1 MVLKLVKEKRFELI
15 QEINSLRREIES
27 SLQPL
32 DRLDV
37 RKPVTFLSI
46 GGGELGDLTITAAK
60 KYFGG
65 ITGGI
70 RTVAFDRYLGFPAQ
84 DIADA
89 YECFNLMDGKKLR
102 ENIKKYI
109 PDPTVPHAI
118 YLEVE
123 MINTLETY
131 KLGMDEGY
139 RIISTPYSPLV
150 CMDRHATKLM
160 FDELNI
166 ERVDWIYASNEEEVR
181 RAAKDLN
188 LPVIVKPVMTSSG
201 HGTSIVRTKEE
212 LERAYSYAVSYA
224 RGIGD
229 EVIVE
234 KYLPELKESGTEITQ
249 IVVRHFDEHER
260 IVDSFLPPIEHK
272 RPGSTYHESWL
283 PATISKAAKAKCRE
297 QAKRIADF
305 LGGLG
310 VYAVEQ
316 FVIGDK
322 VLSSEVANRPHDTGL
337 ITRWMLNMDEGG
349 LHFIS
354 SIGLNV
360 TPNHVDFSRKNVFG
374 VAHVVLAPENIE
386 GEVEVLSWEPRK
398 INSFQISKNII
409 GDFWYFGKP
418 KAYPGRRMGLAVAF
432 DEDLERARK
441 NAELLA
447 HFAEKCIVY
456 RGDKVGKGSGDSRK

>member
-1 MVLKLVKEKRFELI
+1 MVFRLSREERFKLI
-15 QEINSLRREIES
+15 QEVNLLRKEVE
-27 SLQPL
+27 
-32 DRLDV
+32 DRLTPLGHLDAK
-37 RKPVTFLSI
+37 KPVTFLSI
-46 GGGELGDLTITAAK
+46 GGGELGDLTITTAK
-60 KYFGG
+60 RNFGG
-65 ITGGI
+65 ILGGI
-70 RTVAFDRYLGFPAQ
+70 KTVAFDRYFGFPAQ
-84 DIADA
+84 DMADA

-102 ENIKKYI
+102 ESIKKYI
-109 PDPTVPHAI
+109 PDPTEPHAI

-123 MINTLETY
+123 MIDTLETY

-160 FDELNI
+160 LDRLNL

-181 RAAKDLN
+181 KAARDLN

-201 HGTSIVRTKEE
+201 HGTSIVKTKEE
-212 LERAYSYAVSYA
+212 LEHAYSHAVAHA
-224 RGIGD
+224 RGAGD

-234 KYLPELKESGTEITQ
+234 RYLPELKENGTEITQ
-249 IVVRHFDEHER
+249 IVVRHFNEHGK
-260 IVDSFLPPIEHK
+260 IVDSFLPPIEHR
-272 RPGSTYHESWL
+272 RPGATYHESWL
-283 PATISKAAKAKCRE
+283 PATISEVAKAKCRE
-297 QAKRIADF
+297 DAKKIADF

-316 FVIGDK
+316 FVMGNK
-322 VLSSEVANRPHDTGL
+322 VLSNEVANRPHDTGL

-349 LHFIS
+349 LHLIS
-354 SIGLNV
+354 SLGLNV

-398 INSFQISKNII
+398 INSFQISNGIA

-418 KAYPGRRMGLAVAF
+418 KAYAGRRMGLAVAF
-432 DEDLERARK
+432 DESLENARR

-456 RGDKVGKGSGDSRK
+456 GGK